1 MKRPRFTWNEEN
13 GEALCVIQDKNKIY
27 YGTATCH
34 QNDRDMMSEK
44 TGCEIAFLRANL
56 MALRNYRDELQIELK
71 GLKKYYYS
79 INRSKYFNEKSYEVQ
94 RLQAHMQ
101 MLKDDL
107 NSLKELIE
115 EERQYLI
122 NYLKGKGEFYKKI
135 RQNREKN
142 QKLDET
148 K

>member
-1 MKRPRFTWNEEN
+1 
-13 GEALCVIQDKNKIY
+13 
-27 YGTATCH
+27 
-34 QNDRDMMSEK
+34 MMSEK

-135 RQNREKN
+135 R
-142 QKLDET
+142 
-148 K
+148 